1 MHDFVTMLDKNLIY
15 IAHKIKDDKLIIK
28 VASSRAM
35 AQCPYC
41 KTYSTKVHSTY
52 QREFQDLPIMNMKV
66 IILLNNR
73 KMFCINPEC
82 KHKTFAE
89 RFDFL
94 AVNARKT
101 ERLIDN
107 ILKVSSNVSSLTAAS
122 LLSDSMAT
130 ISKSSISRLLK
141 KNSSEYK

>member
-1 MHDFVTMLDKNLIY
+1 MNDFIAMLDPNLIY
-15 IAHKIKDDKLIIK
+15 IAHKIKEDKIIIQ
-28 VASSRAM
+28 VASSRTIVL
-35 AQCPYC
+35 CPYC

-52 QREFQDLPIMNMKV
+52 QREFQDLPIMNKKV

-73 KMFCINPEC
+73 KMFCTNPEC

-122 LLSDSMAT
+122 LLSDNTAT
-130 ISKSSISRLLK
+130 IGKSSICRLLK
-141 KNSSEYK
+141 KNASEYR